1 MRTGRFL
8 ILTLINA
15 VFVTPALAQPVID
28 IQGMCENLYPTPE
41 IAAANCEN
49 YGTGNPYTSYGYF
62 ETNANQEARVANRR
76 PFHNRRSTRG
86 HLQPDRY
93 KRWDID
99 GLR

>member
-1 MRTGRFL
+1 
-8 ILTLINA
+8 LINA

-49 YGTGNPYTSYGYF
+49 YGTGNPYTSYGYL
-62 ETNANQEARVANRR
+62 ETNANPEARVANRR
-76 PFHNRRSTRG
+76 PFYNRRSARG
-86 HLQPDRY
+86 HLLPDRY
-93 KRWDID
+93 ERWHID